1 MKSND
6 DNDLLWSII
15 IIILNIITICNE
27 IWFKYKFV
35 QFNGL
40 SMTKQE
46 LIKQYQSNLKD
57 MKQMQKGILSNAKK
71 TEHYLN
77 QIYLI

>member
-1 MKSND
+1 MKSNND
-6 DNDLLWSII
+6 DNDLLWSIF

-27 IWFKYKFV
+27 MWFKYKFA
-35 QFNGL
+35 QFKGL

-57 MKQMQKGILSNAKK
+57 MKRMQKKVS
-71 TEHYLN
+71 
-77 QIYLI
+77 

>member
-1 MKSND
+1 MTKQDVKMWFKMKSNND

-35 QFNGL
+35 QFKGL
-40 SMTKQE
+40 VKGR
-46 LIKQYQSNLKD
+46 QYK
-57 MKQMQKGILSNAKK
+57 
-71 TEHYLN
+71 
-77 QIYLI
+77 

>member
-6 DNDLLWSII
+6 DNDLLWSI

-35 QFNGL
+35 
-40 SMTKQE
+40 
-46 LIKQYQSNLKD
+46 
-57 MKQMQKGILSNAKK
+57 
-71 TEHYLN
+71 
-77 QIYLI
+77 

>member
-1 MKSND
+1 MTKQDIKMWFKMKSNND

-35 QFNGL
+35 
-40 SMTKQE
+40 
-46 LIKQYQSNLKD
+46 
-57 MKQMQKGILSNAKK
+57 
-71 TEHYLN
+71 
-77 QIYLI
+77 

>member
-15 IIILNIITICNE
+15 IIILNIITICNV

-35 QFNGL
+35 
-40 SMTKQE
+40 
-46 LIKQYQSNLKD
+46 
-57 MKQMQKGILSNAKK
+57 
-71 TEHYLN
+71 
-77 QIYLI
+77 

>member
-1 MKSND
+1 MTKQDVKLWFKMKSNND

-35 QFNGL
+35 
-40 SMTKQE
+40 
-46 LIKQYQSNLKD
+46 
-57 MKQMQKGILSNAKK
+57 
-71 TEHYLN
+71 
-77 QIYLI
+77 

>member
-1 MKSND
+1 MTKQDVKMWFKMKSNND

-35 QFNGL
+35 
-40 SMTKQE
+40 
-46 LIKQYQSNLKD
+46 
-57 MKQMQKGILSNAKK
+57 
-71 TEHYLN
+71 
-77 QIYLI
+77 

>member
-1 MKSND
+1 MTKQDVKMWIKMKSNND

-35 QFNGL
+35 
-40 SMTKQE
+40 
-46 LIKQYQSNLKD
+46 
-57 MKQMQKGILSNAKK
+57 
-71 TEHYLN
+71 
-77 QIYLI
+77 

>member
-1 MKSND
+1 MTKQDVKMWFKMKSND

-35 QFNGL
+35 
-40 SMTKQE
+40 
-46 LIKQYQSNLKD
+46 
-57 MKQMQKGILSNAKK
+57 
-71 TEHYLN
+71 
-77 QIYLI
+77 